1 MGNLYDELEYPKR
14 AEFLDAFREYRVE
27 LGHWRSL
34 SDQFSRVFRQIY
46 ATKAASVLLVYAPQ
60 GAGKSLFCGRLEED
74 YTRSAGGQT
83 TPDTQHN
90 LWHLLVAADS
100 PDEAGI
106 AQVTKESAVSRV
118 DPSSEDWFTRVE
130 TAAAADRNN
139 RVRIFLLDD
148 AHQVDAMRGWLGIS
162 HVDFATMQRLGES
175 DVRRAVAQKINA
187 DLPGCLRADRMRDV
201 LERSRVGRPDPRRAG
216 AVVPGALGDRRAADA
231 RSSRAGADHPH
242 EHEPPQPDELL
253 VLPRRREAHAA
264 PGGARHVA
272 GASWL
277 HRVLREGQ
285 RDALDAG
292 ASRRASGAIA
302 TCSRSSRWRRA
313 STTHNGSLMTVASRR
328 PRCTTRRP
336 PMSAC
341 GTRGTSG
348 PPW

>member
-1 MGNLYDELEYPKR
+1 MGNLHDELEYPKR

-83 TPDTQHN
+83 TPDTQRN

-187 DLPGCLRADRMRDV
+187 SCRGAFKRSIFVMFSNDREWVDQIHAELERWFRGLSAIVELPMPEAPV
-201 LERSRVGRPDPRRAG
+201 LERIIRTNTNLLNRMSYWYCLDAAKLTQRQEVRATLLARRGFTESFEKVSETLSTRGRRDGRPGNRNVLTLVTLASSLHDTQRFLDDRGIKATALHDPKA
-216 AVVPGALGDRRAADA
+216 
-231 RSSRAGADHPH
+231 
-242 EHEPPQPDELL
+242 
-253 VLPRRREAHAA
+253 
-264 PGGARHVA
+264 
-272 GASWL
+272 
-277 HRVLREGQ
+277 
-285 RDALDAG
+285 
-292 ASRRASGAIA
+292 
-302 TCSRSSRWRRA
+302 
-313 STTHNGSLMTVASRR
+313 
-328 PRCTTRRP
+328 